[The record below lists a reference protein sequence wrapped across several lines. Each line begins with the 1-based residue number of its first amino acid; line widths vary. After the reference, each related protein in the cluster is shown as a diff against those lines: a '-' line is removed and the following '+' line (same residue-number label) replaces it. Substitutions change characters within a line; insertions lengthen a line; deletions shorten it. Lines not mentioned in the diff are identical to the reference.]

1 MTDKPDFMDR
11 FIHSDFMDEVIQ
23 YRLKSLID
31 YTVEEIRKYKSKDKL
46 EPHLQQDLDQW
57 LKDIKCLTHTY
68 IYFSG
73 QYNYKPEFYDD

>member
-1 MTDKPDFMDR
+1 MTNKPDFMDR
-11 FIHSDFMDEVIQ
+11 FVHSDFMEEIIQ
-23 YRLKSLID
+23 YRLKSIID

-46 EPHLQQDLDQW
+46 EPYQQEDLDQW